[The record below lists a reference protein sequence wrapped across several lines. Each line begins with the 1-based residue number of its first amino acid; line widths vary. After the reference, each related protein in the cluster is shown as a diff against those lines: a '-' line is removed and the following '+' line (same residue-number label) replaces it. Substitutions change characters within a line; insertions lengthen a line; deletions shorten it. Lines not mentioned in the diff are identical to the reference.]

1 MKRGRPIAV
10 VAGMWIVAGCA
21 TVRPAESFRDVRE
34 SVGER
39 VGARV
44 EWRGVTA
51 GDRAVDDG
59 VAAMLRAELSV
70 DGAVQVALLN
80 NRSLQA
86 TYEDLGV
93 AQADVVQAGLL
104 RNPVFELTVR
114 WPDESPHS
122 ANVEVAVVQ
131 DFLDVFFIPARKRVA
146 ASQFQAAQRRVAHE
160 VLQLAAEVREAF
172 YDLQAAQHA
181 RDVLRDAVTATEA
194 AAEAARRL
202 RAAGNI
208 TELALA
214 EHEATDAQARLD
226 LMSAEAQGNVAR
238 ERLARLMGVSGASS
252 SWTVAPRLP
261 ELPATEPASD
271 DLEALAVAQR
281 LDVQAARREA
291 EALAGAAR
299 LSNATRYLSEAEVGA
314 DAERE
319 PDGVWLVGP
328 TVSAPLPL
336 FDQGQAT
343 LARARA
349 QARQAHQRRLAAEND
364 ARAEVRTAVAQL
376 SAARARVEHF
386 TRVVLPLRARVVE
399 QAQLQYNGMLI
410 GVFEL
415 LEAKRAQI
423 EAQREHVEAL
433 RAYWVARSEL
443 ERAAGGKL
451 PQAPARPAAKP
462 QAADHVP
469 PATAP
474 ATAPAT
480 QPRPE
485 SGHQHH

>member
-1 MKRGRPIAV
+1 MRRGRSIV
-10 VAGMWIVAGCA
+10 VALAGMGVIAGCA
-21 TVRPAESFRDVRE
+21 TVRPSDSFRGVRE
-34 SVGER
+34 SIDAR
-39 VGARV
+39 AGARV

-51 GDRAVDDG
+51 SDRAVDDA
-59 VAAMLRAELSV
+59 VASMLAAELSA
-70 DGAVQVALLN
+70 DQAVQIALLN
-80 NRSLQA
+80 NRGLQA

-122 ANVEVAVVQ
+122 ANVELAVVQ

-146 ASQFQAAQRRVAHE
+146 ATQFEAAQRRVAHE
-160 VLQLAAEVREAF
+160 ALQLAAEVREAF
-172 YDLQAAQHA
+172 YDLQAAQQA
-181 RDVLRDAVTATEA
+181 RDVLRDSVTATEA

-214 EHEATDAQARLD
+214 EHEATDAQARLE
-226 LMSAEAQGNVAR
+226 LMSAEAGATVAR
-238 ERLARLMGVSGASS
+238 ERLGRLMGVSGSS
-252 SWTVAPRLP
+252 SPWTVAPRLP
-261 ELPATEPASD
+261 ELPATEPATD
-271 DLEALAVAQR
+271 EVETLAIEQR
-281 LDVQAARREA
+281 LDVQAARRKA
-291 EALAGAAR
+291 DALARTAR
-299 LSNATRYLSEAEVGA
+299 LSNATRYLSEAEIGA

-319 PDGVWLVGP
+319 SDGVWLVGP
-328 TVSAPLPL
+328 TVSAPIPL
-336 FDQGQAT
+336 FDQGQAS

-349 QARQAHQRRLAAEND
+349 QARQARQRQLAAQND

-415 LEAKRAQI
+415 LETKRAEI
-423 EAQREHVEAL
+423 EAQRESVDAL

-443 ERAAGGKL
+443 ERAAGGRL
-451 PQAPARPAAKP
+451 PLAAARPAARP
-462 QAADHVP
+462 QADEP
-469 PATAP
+469 QTPATG
-474 ATAPAT
+474 PAT
-480 QPRPE
+480 QPQPD
-485 SGHQHH
+485 HQHHQH

>member
-1 MKRGRPIAV
+1 MRGGRSIVAAL
-10 VAGMWIVAGCA
+10 AGMGMMTGCA

-34 SVGER
+34 SIDER
-39 VGARV
+39 AALRV

-51 GDRAVDDG
+51 SDRAVDDA
-59 VAAMLRAELSV
+59 VSWMLGSELSV
-70 DGAVQVALLN
+70 DQAVQIALLN
-80 NRSLQA
+80 NRNLQA

-104 RNPVFELTVR
+104 RNPVFDLTVR
-114 WPDESPHS
+114 WPDESPRS
-122 ANVEVAVVQ
+122 ANVEIAVVQ
-131 DFLDVFFIPARKRVA
+131 DFLDVFFIPARKRIA
-146 ASQFQAAQRRVAHE
+146 RAQFDAAQRRVAHE
-160 VLQLAAEVREAF
+160 ALQLAADVREAF
-172 YDLQAAQHA
+172 YDLQAAQQA
-181 RDVLRDAVTATEA
+181 RDVMRDAVTATEA

-214 EHEATDAQARLD
+214 EHEATDAQARLE
-226 LMSAEAQGNVAR
+226 LMSAEAEATVAR
-238 ERLARLMGVSGASS
+238 ERLARRMGVSGSS
-252 SWTVAPRLP
+252 TPWTVAPRLP
-261 ELPATEPASD
+261 ELPATETATD
-271 DLEALAVAQR
+271 ELETLAIEQR
-281 LDVQAARREA
+281 LDVQAGRREA
-291 EALAGAAR
+291 DASATAAR
-299 LSNATRYLSEAEVGA
+299 LSNATRYLNEAEIGV

-349 QARQAHQRRLAAEND
+349 LARQAHQRQLAAEND
-364 ARAEVRTAVAQL
+364 VRAEVRTAVAQL

-386 TRVVLPLRARVVE
+386 SRVVLPLRARVVE

-415 LEAKRAQI
+415 LETKRAQI

-443 ERAAGGKL
+443 ERAAGGML
-451 PQAPARPAAKP
+451 PGGPAL
-462 QAADHVP
+462 

-474 ATAPAT
+474 TTAPAT
-480 QPRPE
+480 QPQ
-485 SGHQHH
+485 SDHQHHQH